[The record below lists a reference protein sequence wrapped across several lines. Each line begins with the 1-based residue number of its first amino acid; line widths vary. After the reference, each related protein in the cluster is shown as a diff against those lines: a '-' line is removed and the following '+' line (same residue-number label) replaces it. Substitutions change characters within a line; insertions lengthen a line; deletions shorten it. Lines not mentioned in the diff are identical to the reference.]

1 MTDKRGVEIASQQ
14 GQVTHN
20 NLRSHRVELEG
31 CLGALKL
38 TKTIPGI
45 QSCTLYCDNKAVIHR
60 LNTIIH
66 RQPSTGWTDY
76 DILIQIRKEL
86 PRNFKCLHVKGHQ
99 DSKVNPEL
107 RLEDNLNILM
117 DMRAKKAQTTTLPL
131 PEHNLDFT
139 VTLNN
144 ERITGSFVK
153 EMRKILSQ
161 GRLKQFYK
169 RKWQKDF
176 QTIMWDPFF
185 NAIKSKKPG
194 RVIIKMIHN
203 LTPTQQVMQ
212 KRDLSPDAMCFFC
225 NKDNKTIPHILVC
238 PYRKENHIEICYN
251 KTCKKLK
258 MKSKEEKRKIHR
270 IINTMILEPQ
280 DNETK

>member
-1 MTDKRGVEIASQQ
+1 
-14 GQVTHN
+14 
-20 NLRSHRVELEG
+20 
-31 CLGALKL
+31 
-38 TKTIPGI
+38 
-45 QSCTLYCDNKAVIHR
+45 
-60 LNTIIH
+60 
-66 RQPSTGWTDY
+66 
-76 DILIQIRKEL
+76 
-86 PRNFKCLHVKGHQ
+86 
-99 DSKVNPEL
+99 
-107 RLEDNLNILM
+107 M

-176 QTIMWDPFF
+176 QTIIWDPFF

-203 LTPTQQVMQ
+203 LTPTQQFMQ
-212 KRDLSPDAMCFFC
+212 KRGLSLDAMCFFC
-225 NKDNKTIPHILVC
+225 NKDDKTIPHILVC

-270 IINTMILEPQ
+270 IINTMILGPQ